1 LFTHTFLFI
10 TMKLATYQDGSR
22 DGQLVVVSRDLTLAH
37 YATGVCNTMQQL
49 LDDWNFLSP
58 QLQDLYD
65 ALNRDARQGKVR
77 HAFPFDSARCMAPL
91 PRIYQWASSSKA
103 TGARLVQQH
112 GGDAVLANLALD
124 ADQTFGFFTE
134 GVPPQAT
141 SAQLRDGIRLM
152 VRINHLDSTPSFE
165 PVAVTM
171 DELTPSETQA

>member
-1 LFTHTFLFI
+1 
-10 TMKLATYQDGSR
+10 MKLATYQDGSR
-22 DGQLVVVSRDLTLAH
+22 DGQLVVVSRDLAFAH
-37 YATGVCNTMQQL
+37 YATSICSTMQQL

-77 HAFPFDSARCMAPL
+77 HAFPFDPARCMAPL
-91 PRIYQWASSSKA
+91 PRIYQWATSSKA
-103 TGARLVQQH
+103 TGVRLVQQH
-112 GGDAVLANLALD
+112 GGDAVLTSLPLD

-134 GVPPQAT
+134 GVPCSAT

-152 VRINHLDSTPSFE
+152 VRINHQGSTPSFE

-171 DELTPSETQA
+171 DELPRAEGKA